1 MKKKTKVFSFLS
13 IIIIVAL
20 AIFIYIH
27 YFFVFGEGVKAGQLN
42 FVVRKG
48 YVFKT
53 YEGMLIQS
61 GFKSKGTTGTIQ
73 SYEFPFSVANKKVA
87 EMMMQNS
94 GENMQLY
101 YREFFAPLIWRGMQ
115 KYVVYKAEITEKD
128 AVAEKTEVINNE
140 NIE

>member
-1 MKKKTKVFSFLS
+1 MKKKTKFISIFST
-13 IIIIVAL
+13 IIVVAL

-42 FVVRKG
+42 YVVRKG
-48 YVFKT
+48 YIFKT

-73 SYEFPFSVANKKVA
+73 SYEFPFSVDDKEVA
-87 EMMMQNS
+87 EIMMKNS
-94 GENMQLY
+94 GQNMQLH

-115 KYVVYKAEITEKD
+115 KYVVYKVEII
-128 AVAEKTEVINNE
+128 EKTEVVSE
-140 NIE
+140 D